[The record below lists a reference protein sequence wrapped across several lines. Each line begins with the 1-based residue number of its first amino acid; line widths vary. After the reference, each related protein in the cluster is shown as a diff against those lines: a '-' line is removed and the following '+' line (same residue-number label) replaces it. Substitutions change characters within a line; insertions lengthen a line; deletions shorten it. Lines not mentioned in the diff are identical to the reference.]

1 MSDKTLKA
9 QKLDILNV
17 AERIVTERT
26 VDELLHRCLA
36 PRGAHAAIDGTML
49 MNLLPH
55 AATELEKSL
64 RVIQAARVAVLGGA
78 PTGEPIAEP
87 ASMSVTVSHEP
98 GCESWQPGGA
108 CSCLPYSRED

>member
-49 MNLLPH
+49 MELLSH
-55 AATELEKSL
+55 AAAELEKSL
-64 RVIQAARVAVLGGA
+64 NVIQAARVAVLGGA
-78 PTGEPIAEP
+78 PTGEPVAEP
-87 ASMSVTVSHEP
+87 SAQHEP
-98 GCESWQPGGA
+98 GCDSWQPGRA
-108 CSCLPYSRED
+108 CSCSPYSREN